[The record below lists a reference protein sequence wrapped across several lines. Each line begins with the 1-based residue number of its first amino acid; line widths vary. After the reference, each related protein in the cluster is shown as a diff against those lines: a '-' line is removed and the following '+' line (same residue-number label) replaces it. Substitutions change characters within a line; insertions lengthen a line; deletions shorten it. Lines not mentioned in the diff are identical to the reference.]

1 MPSRLG
7 RFNPL
12 RTFGLLI
19 YMLAGVVAVPWAIG
33 ATFAAEYMLR
43 GTLLQVG
50 IVAWAVFLFGIVLMR
65 IANARER
72 RLSAGDATSS
82 SAASSGDSSSRS

>member
-19 YMLAGVVAVPWAIG
+19 YILAGVVAVPWAIG
-33 ATFAAEYMLR
+33 AAFAAEYMLR

-50 IVAWAVFLFGIVLMR
+50 IVAWAIFLFGIVLMR

-72 RLSAGDATSS
+72 RRSAGYASSS
-82 SAASSGDSSSRS
+82 SAHSSDSPSTR